1 MSFDLKIKSGDISL
15 ESSGEMSIVSG
26 NQKIRQ
32 DIVKII
38 LTKIGENRFH
48 PQYGSNTG
56 QLQIGT
62 ILDQALVEEDLRQ
75 SAQSAIRYLMQLQR
89 EQSRKQLL
97 SSSEII
103 LDIKNLQIERDEAD
117 PRLYNIFISVLTQK
131 LESIDEVITIRIV

>member
-26 NQKIRQ
+26 NDKIRQ

-62 ILDQALVEEDLRQ
+62 ILDQALIEEDLKQ

-89 EQSRKQLL
+89 EQSRRQLL

-103 LDIKNLQIERDEAD
+103 LDIKNIAIERDETD
-117 PRLYNIFISVLTQK
+117 PRMYNIFISVLTQK

>member
-15 ESSGEMSIVSG
+15 ESSGEISVVFG

-32 DIVKII
+32 DVVKII

>member
-26 NQKIRQ
+26 NGKIRQ

-62 ILDQALVEEDLRQ
+62 ILDQALIEEDLKQ

-89 EQSRKQLL
+89 EQSRRQLL

-103 LDIKNLQIERDEAD
+103 LDIKNIAIERDETD
-117 PRLYNIFISVLTQK
+117 PRMYNIFISVLTQK
-131 LESIDEVITIRIV
+131 LESIDEVITIRII

>member
-15 ESSGEMSIVSG
+15 ESSGEISIVSG

>member
-15 ESSGEMSIVSG
+15 ESSGEISVVSG

-32 DIVKII
+32 DVVKII